1 MKLKLPQQSKPI
13 VRDLFRFIPLPKD
26 REQLKD
32 LPYVAS
38 FIQPYTVVDLEWLEK
53 MVQKY
58 ETIRDKDKKQQ
69 QKYERLRKNL
79 VDLRYGLLHGANY
92 NDPMYFSS
100 PVELCGC
107 HILSASR
114 AACLAMCAQS

>member
-13 VRDLFRFIPLPKD
+13 IRNLFRFIPLPKD

-32 LPYVAS
+32 LPYVVS

-53 MVQKY
+53 MNNTEK
-58 ETIRDKDKKQQ
+58 KD
-69 QKYERLRKNL
+69 ERLWEQL

-100 PVELCGC
+100 PIELCGC
-107 HILSASR
+107 HILSDSR
-114 AACLAMCAQS
+114 AACLAMCAQL